1 MMNARRAFV
10 PPAVW
15 TSATMNS
22 RHFQSMQEI
31 HRGLLDSMRYAR
43 DDDFRNICD
52 EHRAAYLSTP
62 PQIRVA
68 QWMER
73 KAEERKENLAED
85 FYAKHVLSLGAEDWE
100 VEKRQQW
107 LEQHQ
112 ALMPARPRLPVSAL
126 EPLPA
131 PRQPTP
137 QPPSDASDS
146 EPEFQVP
153 STSAASDR
161 SNRKRCQVAQH
172 VIPAHRPRPMTP
184 AGSPIPAPAAPAEL
198 PQAEPAQAEHQPPQP
213 EAAPTRP
220 RRQARRRQPAKIVDT
235 ADIKGR
241 DLPDAPP
248 TVVGLHVLVG
258 QKLAK
263 ADQKQVIR
271 RLDFTAIRYGN
282 GLVVAQGNLG
292 GIQLGTQERNW
303 DIVYNDPADPIV
315 AMDAGYEHLLLLS
328 LKGHIFTIGSNAQG
342 QLGSSRR
349 QGLQR
354 RCQTTLT
361 SIRRTVLLKRK
372 MPNGKVKKE
381 HAIFRSI
388 SAAGNTSSAIT
399 VEDDIFHCGAD
410 LGPVF
415 A

>member
-1 MMNARRAFV
+1 
-10 PPAVW
+10 
-15 TSATMNS
+15 
-22 RHFQSMQEI
+22 
-31 HRGLLDSMRYAR
+31 
-43 DDDFRNICD
+43 
-52 EHRAAYLSTP
+52 
-62 PQIRVA
+62 
-68 QWMER
+68 
-73 KAEERKENLAED
+73 
-85 FYAKHVLSLGAEDWE
+85 
-100 VEKRQQW
+100 
-107 LEQHQ
+107 
-112 ALMPARPRLPVSAL
+112 MPARPRLPVSAL
-126 EPLPA
+126 EPLTA
-131 PRQPTP
+131 TRQPTP

-161 SNRKRCQVAQH
+161 SNRKRRQVAQP

-184 AGSPIPAPAAPAEL
+184 AGNPIPAPAAPAEL
-198 PQAEPAQAEHQPPQP
+198 PQAEAAPAEHQPTQP
-213 EAAPTRP
+213 EVAPIRS

-263 ADQKQVIR
+263 ADQKQIIR
-271 RLDFTAIRYGN
+271 RPDFTAIRYGN

-292 GIQLGTQERNW
+292 GIKLGNHERNW
-303 DIVYNDPADPIV
+303 ELIYNDPADPIV

-328 LKGHIFTIGSNAQG
+328 LKGRLFTIGSNAQG

-354 RCQTTLT
+354 RCQTTLV

-399 VEDDIFHCGAD
+399 VEDDIYHCGD
-410 LGPVF
+410 GLGPVF